1 VGATVHDPE
10 NIFEDAGHTV
20 KKRAPRCA
28 PRLRARVGGASRSHQ
43 ASVLSLALDV
53 LKTFPSHILV
63 PGPHFNLLVT
73 RIGSSP
79 VIITDVRSIGVM
91 AILTTNV

>member
-20 KKRAPRCA
+20 KKRAPQCA
-28 PRLRARVGGASRSHQ
+28 PRLRARVGGASRSDQ

-53 LKTFPSHILV
+53 LKAFPRHILV
-63 PGPHFNLLVT
+63 PGPHLNLLVT
-73 RIGSSP
+73 LMGSSP
-79 VIITDVRSIGVM
+79 VIITYVRASRVM